1 MSADLKIT
9 PDENFY
15 KKRVLTA
22 IVLVVGVLIV
32 GVLGYHLIEGW
43 NFLDSIYMTVITLAS
58 VGYGETHP
66 LTTKGRV
73 FTMFLIFSGF
83 GIIGYGLSVI
93 FTFIIEGELAGL
105 IGRRRM
111 QKEMEKLSNHYILCG
126 AGETGRCIAI
136 EFAKTKTPFVVIDL
150 NPHKIENV
158 SNLGAP
164 FIVGDATKDAVLL
177 SAGIKRAQG
186 LVSSLHSDKD
196 NVFVVLT
203 ARGLNKDLR
212 IVSRVVEQESEHK
225 LRIAGADTIVSPNA
239 IGGLRMASVMLRP
252 TVVGFLDLMM
262 RDQGT
267 IRIEEIKLTK
277 NTSILGKSVQSSDIG
292 RKTGLIVIAIKRL
305 KSDKYIYNPKPD
317 TLFELDDT
325 LVVMG
330 DVNQVQALRKL
341 VNK

>member
-1 MSADLKIT
+1 MPETNILI
-9 PDENFY
+9 DENFY
-15 KKRVLTA
+15 KKRLITA
-22 IVLVVGVLIV
+22 IILVVVIIFIGVM
-32 GVLGYHLIEGW
+32 GYHLIEGW
-43 NFLDSIYMTVITLAS
+43 SFFDSLYMTVITLATI
-58 VGYGETHP
+58 GYGETHP

-73 FTMFLIFSGF
+73 FTIFLIFSGI
-83 GIIGYGLSVI
+83 GILGYGLSVI
-93 FTFIIEGELAGL
+93 ATFVIEGELAGL
-105 IGRRRM
+105 IGKRRM
-111 QKEMEKLSNHYILCG
+111 QKDIEKLSNHYILCG
-126 AGETGRCIAI
+126 AGETGRCIAQ
-136 EFAKTKTPFVVIDL
+136 EFAKTKTPFVVIDI

-158 SNLGAP
+158 RNLNVP
-164 FIVGDATKDAVLL
+164 FIVGDATKDAILL

-239 IGGLRMASVMLRP
+239 IGGLRMASVMIRP

-262 RDQGT
+262 REQNT
-267 IRIEEIKLTK
+267 IRMEEIKLLK
-277 NTSILGKSVQSSDIG
+277 TSSIIGKSLKSSDIG
-292 RKTGLIVIAIKRL
+292 HKTGLIVIAIKRN
-305 KSDKYIYNPKPD
+305 KGDRYIYNPKPE
-317 TLFELDDT
+317 TLFEAEDI

-341 VNK
+341 VK